1 LTGTISV
8 AMCTFNG
15 ERFLRQ
21 QLESIASQERRPDE
35 LVVCDDGS
43 SDSTNAILADFAQ
56 RAPFSVRIV
65 RNCETLGSTKN
76 FEKAIGLCGEEFIA
90 LCDQDDVWEPNKLAR
105 LMESMADTSMAGVFS
120 DAQLIDVDAQMAR
133 RLWQLHRFDFK
144 RPDDLSRDAA
154 VRLLLKHDVVTG
166 ATLMFQA
173 SVRDLLF
180 PIPAP
185 WVHDGWIA
193 WMLVLYRRLT
203 FVAEPLVRYRVH
215 PEQQLG
221 VGRVGR
227 KRVIQH
233 GDNRLKF
240 AAMATQFE
248 ALRNRW
254 IARPGERFEEY
265 LALIE
270 NKIAFLRRRSQLP
283 RNPVDRARAVLG
295 LAPSYAKFAR
305 GLSSMRSDLFLPS
318 EGATCWR

>member
-1 LTGTISV
+1 LTGTISI

-15 ERFLRQ
+15 ERFLRE
-21 QLESIASQERRPDE
+21 QLESIASQERLPDE

-43 SDSTNAILADFAQ
+43 SDSTNTILADFAQ
-56 RAPFSVRIV
+56 LAPFSMHIV
-65 RNCETLGSTKN
+65 RNRETLGSTNN
-76 FEKAIGLCGEEFIA
+76 FEKAISLCGGEFIA

-105 LMESMADTSMAGVFS
+105 LTESMADTSVGGVFS
-120 DAQLIDVDAQMAR
+120 DAQLMDVDARPKAK
-133 RLWQLHRFDFK
+133 RLWQLHRFDFQ

-173 SVRDLLF
+173 SIRDLLF

-185 WVHDGWIA
+185 WVHDGWIT

-203 FVAEPLVRYRVH
+203 FVAEPLVRYRLH

-221 VGRVGR
+221 VGR
-227 KRVIQH
+227 KRGIQH
-233 GDNRLKF
+233 GDNQLKL
-240 AAMATQFE
+240 AAVATQFE
-248 ALRNRW
+248 ALRDRW

-265 LALIE
+265 RALID

-283 RNPVDRARAVLG
+283 RNPVERARTVLS

-318 EGATCWR
+318 EGVTCWR